1 MRKAMLI
8 VTIAILIIGIIHV
21 LSTAMFHGAGLTVTS
36 LWFASFGLALMF
48 LAFLNYTLMKSEQ
61 KSTRLF
67 VLGHVANLLLTLL
80 VAVLLTQA
88 LYPHIILL
96 LVLLVAETA
105 LLLHAHLTATPSAAR
120 ANQRG

>member
-1 MRKAMLI
+1 MRKAMSI
-8 VTIAILIIGIIHV
+8 VTTALLIIGIIHV
-21 LSTAMFHGAGLTVTS
+21 LLTPMFHGAGLTVAS

-48 LAFLNYTLMKSEQ
+48 LAFLNYTIMKSEL

-67 VLGHVANLLLTLL
+67 VLGYVANLLTALL
-80 VAVLLTQA
+80 VAVLLTCA

-96 LVLLVAETA
+96 FVLLVVETV
-105 LLLHAHLTATPSAAR
+105 LLLRAHLAATPSAAR